1 MNRPKLD
8 VEEEMELIKKALAV
22 FEEGASIRQLKKIT
36 GLNIELR
43 TLQRRLD
50 ILKKLGVVQSTGNRR
65 SMKYHLA
72 QPKEVRTVEETFPSE
87 DDSLPLSSAA
97 KEIRT
102 LASLPEIQRLPV
114 GYNRAFLE
122 SYRPNIDS
130 YLTASERK
138 RLAKIGKT
146 TKDDQPAGTY
156 AREILNR
163 LLIDLSW
170 NSSRLEGNTYSLLD
184 TERLIALGEAADNK
198 SAMEAQMILNH
209 KEAIEF
215 IVQDAEE
222 IGLNRYTILNLHA
235 LLSNHLL
242 PNPAA
247 SGRLRN
253 FGVGITGSV
262 FVPLAMPQLIENMFE
277 LLLSKAEQINDP
289 FEQAFFVMVHLPYL
303 QPFDDVNK
311 RVSRLAANIP
321 LNRHNLA
328 PLSFIDV
335 PADLYTQGMLGV
347 YELNRI
353 ELLRDTFL
361 WAYERSAL
369 RYAAIRQSLGEP
381 DPFRLKYREE
391 MRTLVAEIVSGALE
405 RKQAAILIHQKSGK
419 LPAADRYRFIEMV
432 ETELLSLHEGNFA
445 RYHVRPSEFQ
455 NWKAVWGERKFD

>member
-1 MNRPKLD
+1 MNRHQTD
-8 VEEEMELIKKALAV
+8 VEKELELIKTMLAN
-22 FEEGASIRQLKKIT
+22 FPEGASIEQLKKVT
-36 GLNIELR
+36 GLDLETR
-43 TLQRRLD
+43 TLQRRLAT
-50 ILKKLGVVQSTGNRR
+50 LKNLGLINTTGNRKSTR
-65 SMKYHLA
+65 YHLA
-72 QPKEVRTVEETFPSE
+72 ASGNTVLFQKPA
-87 DDSLPLSSAA
+87 DDDLVPLSDAA

-102 LASLPEIQRLPV
+102 LVTLPEIKRKPV

-122 SYRPNIDS
+122 DYRPNTDS
-130 YLTASERK
+130 YLSNEEKARLARIGRTASDN
-138 RLAKIGKT
+138 L
-146 TKDDQPAGTY
+146 PAGTY

-215 IVQDAEE
+215 IVQEVEE
-222 IGLNRYTILNLHA
+222 IGFNRYTILNLHA

-247 SGRLRN
+247 SGRLRS
-253 FGVGITGSV
+253 FAVGITRSV
-262 FVPLAMPQLIENMFE
+262 YVPLAMPQLIENMFE
-277 LLLSKAEQINDP
+277 LFLNKAAQINDP
-289 FEQAFFVMVHLPYL
+289 FEQAFFAMVHIPYL

-311 RVSRLAANIP
+311 RVSRLAANIS

-347 YELNRI
+347 YELNHV
-353 ELLRDTFL
+353 ELLRDIFL
-361 WAYERSAL
+361 WAYERSAQ

-381 DPFRLKYREE
+381 DPFRIRYREE
-391 MRTLVAEIVSGALE
+391 MRTLVTEIVAGALN
-405 RKQAAILIHQKSGK
+405 RKQTAESIKKTAGE
-419 LPAADRYRFIEMV
+419 LPKADRNRFIEMV
-432 ETELLSLHEGNFA
+432 ENELLSLHEGNFA
-445 RYHVRPSEFQ
+445 RYHVRPSEFKKWIEG
-455 NWKAVWGERKFD
+455 WK